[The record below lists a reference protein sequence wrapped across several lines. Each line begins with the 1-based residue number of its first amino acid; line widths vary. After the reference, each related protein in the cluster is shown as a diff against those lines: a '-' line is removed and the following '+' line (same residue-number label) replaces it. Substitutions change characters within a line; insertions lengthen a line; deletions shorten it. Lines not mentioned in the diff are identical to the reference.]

1 VSKRVIIVEN
11 GGANTASLR
20 HALARLGVEAELTS
34 SSAAIREASHVILPG
49 VGAAQDAMRR
59 LRTHGLDTIIPALT
73 QPVLGICLGM
83 QLLYEASE
91 EGSVRCLGAI
101 PGAAH
106 RLTAFPGRP
115 IPHMGWNELTPT
127 ASVPLL
133 EGIESGEHAYFV
145 HSYAV
150 AIGPETVAATHY
162 GEPFSA
168 VVARKN
174 FFGTQFHPERSASTG
189 ARILGNFLALT

>member
-1 VSKRVIIVEN
+1 VSKRVVIVEN

-34 SSAAIREASHVILPG
+34 SSTAIREASHVILPG
-49 VGAAQDAMRR
+49 VGAAQDAMLR

-83 QLLYEASE
+83 QLLYEASQ
-91 EGSVRCLGAI
+91 EGSVSCLGAI
-101 PGAAH
+101 PGTAH
-106 RLTAFPGRP
+106 RLTACPGRP
-115 IPHMGWNELTPT
+115 IPHMGWNEVTLT

-133 EGIESGEHAYFV
+133 KGIESGEHAYFI

-189 ARILGNFLALT
+189 ARILGNFLALA